1 LEYCVKKIFIFKEE
15 EEEEEEEEKFSKHN
29 VTHRTH
35 LGGNHT

>member
-29 VTHRTH
+29 VTH